1 MRSFPAISLLLLLLL
16 SFTAACAGPRAS
28 GVYHTVRKGQTLY
41 TISRVY
47 DVDERYLARI
57 NGISDP
63 TQLQAGARIYIPGAK
78 QAVSVPVTVLPDI
91 VNPTPVKPV
100 SPPVAQNPKPRV
112 KPETPVKPPTPV
124 KPQPPVVREPPPKT
138 AAATAPLSKGK
149 LIWPVRG
156 KLLKKF
162 DARSGGSKGLEI
174 AVDANTSVS
183 SAAAGKVIY
192 SGDGITGYGNL
203 IIIRH
208 DDTLFTVYGYN
219 RKNLVEVGAFVS
231 KGEKI
236 ALAGAPP
243 SGGTPRLY
251 FEIRQG
257 KKPVDPLFYL
267 P

>member
-16 SFTAACAGPRAS
+16 TLTAACAGPRSS
-28 GVYHTVRKGQTLY
+28 GAYHTVLKGQTLY

-57 NGISDP
+57 NSISDP
-63 TQLQAGARIYIPGAK
+63 TQLQVGARIFIPGAK
-78 QAVSVPVTVLPDI
+78 QAVSVPVTVRPDI
-91 VNPTPVKPV
+91 VDKTPVKPAPSPV
-100 SPPVAQNPKPRV
+100 TKSPPSIKPQ
-112 KPETPVKPPTPV
+112 PTPVKPPTTV
-124 KPQPPVVREPPPKT
+124 TPQPPVVKPAPQPKT
-138 AAATAPLSKGK
+138 QATPLSKGR

-162 DARSGGSKGLEI
+162 DSKNGGSKGLEI
-174 AVDANTSVS
+174 AVAANTSVS

-208 DDTLFTVYGYN
+208 DDSLFTVYGYN
-219 RKNLVEVGAFVS
+219 RKNLVDVGAFVS

-243 SGGTPRLY
+243 SGGASRLY